1 MTSEQKKEIIRLR
14 SQDVG
19 YTTIANLLGISK
31 DTVKTF
37 CKRNDIGGV
46 RAEIKNTAEG
56 CPHCG
61 KPVPQIPGRKPRRFC
76 SDECRKKWWNS
87 HPEKVGQKAVYEFTC
102 PSCGEHFTAYGN
114 NHRKYCSHACYIS
127 ARYKGGAAV

>member
-14 SQDVG
+14 SQNVG
-19 YTTIANLLGISK
+19 YTAIAEILGISK

-37 CKRNDIGGV
+37 CKRNDVGGI
-46 RAEIKNTAEG
+46 RSESRKPDG

-61 KPVPQIPGRKPRRFC
+61 KPVIQTPGHKPKRFC
-76 SDECRKKWWNS
+76 SAECRQAWWNA
-87 HPEKVGQKAVYEFTC
+87 HPESVGQKAVYEFIC
-102 PSCGEHFTAYGN
+102 PFCGEHFTAYGN

-127 ARYKGGAAV
+127 ARYKRAVV